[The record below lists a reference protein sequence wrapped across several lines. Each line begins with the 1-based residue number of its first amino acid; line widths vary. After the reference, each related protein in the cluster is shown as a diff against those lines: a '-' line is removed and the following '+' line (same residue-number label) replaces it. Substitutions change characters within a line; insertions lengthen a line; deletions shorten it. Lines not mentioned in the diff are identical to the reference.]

1 MKIKSKNIPLLLLVF
16 SVILVV
22 FSQSGKSPN
31 LYITC
36 AGIVIFMYAMMR
48 MSSKI
53 SSKNPDDYEQK
64 F

>member
-1 MKIKSKNIPLLLLVF
+1 MKIKSKNILI
-16 SVILVV
+16 ILFIASIITVA
-22 FSQSGKSPN
+22 FNQSSLKPN

-36 AGIVIFMYAMMR
+36 GGIVVFMYAMMR
-48 MSSKI
+48 LSSKI